1 MNERHYNFSA
11 GPANLPLS
19 VLERAQREL
28 LCLPGAGAS
37 VLEISHR
44 GGPFRAILDEAE
56 ANYRRLLAIPDNYRV
71 LFLQGG
77 GRLQFAMV
85 PMNLLQGTGKSAD
98 YILTGTW
105 GNKAIEEA
113 RKVGDVRVAWDGRET
128 AYDRLPEAG
137 ELNLD
142 AEAAYAH
149 FASNETI
156 QGVQFFDEPAVGEVP
171 LVCDASSDL
180 LCRPL
185 NIEKYGLIYA
195 SAQKNCGPAGVA
207 VVIIRDDLIERS
219 DKKLPGYLSY
229 ANHAAEGSLY
239 NTAPTFAIY
248 IVNLV
253 AKWLLDEIGGLAAM
267 ETQNR
272 RKAKMLYDV
281 LDESGGFYKGH
292 AREQD
297 RSLMNVT
304 FRLPSDELEKQ
315 FLAEAESTQ
324 LDALKGHRSVG
335 GIRASIYNAMPMAGV
350 EKLAE
355 FMKEFQ
361 RRNRHLV

>member
-1 MNERHYNFSA
+1 MNDRHYNFSA
-11 GPANLPLS
+11 GPANLPLR
-19 VLERAQREL
+19 VLEQAQREL

-37 VLEISHR
+37 VMEISHR
-44 GGPFRAILDEAE
+44 GAPFRAILDEAE
-56 ANYRRLLAIPDNYRV
+56 ANYRRLLEIPDNYRV

-77 GRLQFAMV
+77 ARLQFSMV
-85 PMNLLQGTGKSAD
+85 PMNLLRLAGKSAD
-98 YILTGTW
+98 YILTGAW

-113 RKVGDVRVAWDGRET
+113 RNVGDVRIAWDGRET

-137 ELNLD
+137 QLDLNAD
-142 AEAAYAH
+142 AAYAH
-149 FASNETI
+149 FTSNETI
-156 QGVQFFDEPAVGEVP
+156 QGVQFLDEPAVGDVP

-185 NIEKYGLIYA
+185 PIEKYALIYA
-195 SAQKNCGPAGVA
+195 SAQKNCGPAGVT
-207 VVIIRDDLIERS
+207 VVIVRDDVLQRS

-248 IVNLV
+248 LVNLV

-281 LDESGGFYKGH
+281 LDESGGFYQGH
-292 AREQD
+292 ARAQD

-304 FRLPSDELEKQ
+304 FRLPDEDLDQQ
-315 FLAEAESTQ
+315 FLAEAESQQ

-335 GIRASIYNAMPMAGV
+335 GVRASIYNAMPVEGV

-355 FMKEFQ
+355 FMKQFQ
-361 RRNRHLV
+361 QKAGK

>member
-19 VLERAQREL
+19 VLEQAQREL

-37 VLEISHR
+37 VMEISHR

-56 ANYRRLLAIPDNYRV
+56 ANYRRLLGIPDNYRV

-77 GRLQFAMV
+77 SRLQFSMV
-85 PMNLLQGTGKSAD
+85 PLNLLKGTGKSAD
-98 YILTGTW
+98 YICTGSWTD
-105 GNKAIEEA
+105 KAIEEA
-113 RKVGDVRVAWDGRET
+113 RNVGDVRVAWDGRET
-128 AYDRLPEAG
+128 NFDRLPAAS
-137 ELNLD
+137 ELDLNAD
-142 AEAAYAH
+142 AAYAY
-149 FASNETI
+149 FTSNETI
-156 QGVQFFDEPAVGEVP
+156 QGVQFLDEPAVGDVP
-171 LVCDASSDL
+171 LICDASSDL

-185 NIEKYGLIYA
+185 DIEKYGLIYA
-195 SAQKNCGPAGVA
+195 CAQKNCGPAGVTA
-207 VVIIRDDLIERS
+207 VIIRDDLLERS
-219 DKKLPGYLSY
+219 DAKLPGYLNY
-229 ANHAAEGSLY
+229 KNHADGGSLY

-267 ETQNR
+267 EAQNR

-281 LDESGGFYKGH
+281 LDDSDAFYKGH

-304 FRLPSDELEKQ
+304 FRLPSEELDKQ
-315 FLAEAESTQ
+315 FFAEATSEQ

-335 GIRASIYNAMPMAGV
+335 GVRASIYNAMPVEGV

-361 RRNRHLV
+361 QKSAK